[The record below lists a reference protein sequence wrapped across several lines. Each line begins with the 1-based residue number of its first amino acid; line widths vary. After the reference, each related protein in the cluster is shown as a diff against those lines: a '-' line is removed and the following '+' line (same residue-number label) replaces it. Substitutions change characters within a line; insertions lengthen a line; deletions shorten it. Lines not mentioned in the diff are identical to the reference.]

1 MKDEVSETKNKM
13 KIVVIGGSGLIGS
26 KVVNILR
33 QGGHE
38 VVAAS
43 PSTGVNTLTGEG
55 LAKALAGAQVV
66 VDVANSPS
74 FEDKPAM
81 DFFETSGRNLLAA
94 EKTAGVRHH
103 VALSVVGT
111 DRLLGS
117 GPGSLSGY
125 FRAKM
130 AQENLI
136 KAPGIPFTIVHAT
149 QFFEFVKNIAQSAT
163 DGSTVRLSPVLMQPM
178 VSDDVAAAVA
188 DVAVGEPINAMV
200 EVAGPDKIRQNELVQ
215 PFLTATG
222 DPRNVVTDAN
232 AGYYGIKVNDQ
243 SLVPG
248 DNPRL
253 GSMHFAEWLSHTTTQ
268 KTAIKRQSG
277 PASNLSGKAAKVVAL
292 LLCGILFVS
301 LSLRTAAA
309 EDSSTDESKVAATA
323 EPKEAKLTQLFSK
336 DLTDLPGKEGLMLLI
351 EYPPGSS
358 DPIHRHNAHGFIYVL
373 EGSIV
378 MQVRGGKE
386 VTLTHGQTFY
396 EGPEDVHVVGRN
408 ASQTKPAKFVVFF
421 VKDKGA
427 PVLVPAK

>member
-1 MKDEVSETKNKM
+1 M

-33 QGGHE
+33 QRGHE

-55 LAKALAGAQVV
+55 LAEALAGAQVV
-66 VDVANSPS
+66 IDVANSPS
-74 FEDKPAM
+74 FEDKPALE
-81 DFFETSGRNLLAA
+81 FFETSGRNLLAA

-136 KAPGIPFTIVHAT
+136 KASGIPFTIVHAT

-163 DGSTVRLSPVLMQPM
+163 DGLTIRLSPVLMQPM
-178 VSDDVAAAVA
+178 VSDDVAAEVA
-188 DVAVGEPINAMV
+188 DVALGESMNAMV
-200 EVAGPDKIRQNELVQ
+200 EVAGPDKIRQDELVRQ
-215 PFLTATG
+215 FLTATG
-222 DPRNVVTDAN
+222 DPRNVVTDTN

-253 GSMHFAEWLSHTTTQ
+253 GTTRFDEWLSRTTPQ
-268 KTAIKRQSG
+268 KKAIERQSA
-277 PASNLSGKAAKVVAL
+277 PALNLPGKVPKVVTL
-292 LLCGILFVS
+292 LLCGIVFATL
-301 LSLRTAAA
+301 
-309 EDSSTDESKVAATA
+309 SKVTVTMAATT
-323 EPKEAKLTQLFSK
+323 EPKEAKVTELMSK
-336 DLTDLPGKEGLMLLI
+336 DLTDLAGKEGLMLLI

-386 VTLTHGQTFY
+386 VTLTPGQTFY

-427 PVLVPAK
+427 PVLVPTN